1 MFYLRLVYGA
11 RRFRREE
18 TIQRGGGGRGLEK
31 KANPGRTSQQGLPVD
46 TDTNC
51 LLKSCEYSVTVCVCL
66 CLQIQSGLGKL
77 ILKEEMEKEQ
87 IRERHAR
94 SLSAQ
99 RYDPKQTNC
108 DAGAAQLPQL
118 LCSPDVVQ

>member
-1 MFYLRLVYGA
+1 M
-11 RRFRREE
+11 
-18 TIQRGGGGRGLEK
+18 
-31 KANPGRTSQQGLPVD
+31 
-46 TDTNC
+46 
-51 LLKSCEYSVTVCVCL
+51 CVRVK
-66 CLQIQSGLGKL
+66 IQSGLGKL

-108 DAGAAQLPQL
+108 DTGTRVRCL
-118 LCSPDVVQ
+118 LKHDSISDLKKTVNVSFAESKNTQF

>member
-1 MFYLRLVYGA
+1 MRVL
-11 RRFRREE
+11 
-18 TIQRGGGGRGLEK
+18 
-31 KANPGRTSQQGLPVD
+31 
-46 TDTNC
+46 C
-51 LLKSCEYSVTVCVCL
+51 VCV
-66 CLQIQSGLGKL
+66 QIQSGLGKL

-108 DAGAAQLPQL
+108 DAGTGQLHQL
-118 LCSPDVVQ
+118 FALESAVYADTRPVLYIQYTSHVSLKVQCVRIGHLSKPYLKQLQGQYMIRVTANCC

>member
-1 MFYLRLVYGA
+1 M
-11 RRFRREE
+11 
-18 TIQRGGGGRGLEK
+18 
-31 KANPGRTSQQGLPVD
+31 
-46 TDTNC
+46 
-51 LLKSCEYSVTVCVCL
+51 
-66 CLQIQSGLGKL
+66 GKL

-108 DAGAAQLPQL
+108 DAGEEKASLNNL
-118 LCSPDVVQ
+118 FNRNMDWKMD